1 MPTRDDPA
9 HRGRRRGDDLT
20 RRLGLELRDARVGH
34 GLSQDKVARAAGV
47 PRATISRIEN
57 GRAPNVP
64 IRLAAA
70 LAALVG
76 LDLAVSTYP
85 GGRPIRD
92 VAQVRLM
99 ARLTERIGGD
109 WRWSFEVPLPVP
121 GDQRAW
127 DAVVTRRASRERF
140 GLEAVTRIHDLQA
153 LLRRISL
160 KARDGGL
167 ERVVLLVADTR
178 TNRRSVEEGTIVL
191 GKAFPSGTRAALM
204 ALSRG
209 ELPPGDALIVL

>member
-1 MPTRDDPA
+1 M
-9 HRGRRRGDDLT
+9 
-20 RRLGLELRDARVGH
+20 
-34 GLSQDKVARAAGV
+34 ARAAGV

-76 LDLAVSTYP
+76 LDLVVSTYP

-99 ARLTERIGGD
+99 ARLTERIGRD

-127 DAVVTRRASRERF
+127 DAVVTHRASRERF

-153 LLRRISL
+153 LLRRISSSWSPTQERTAGASRR
-160 KARDGGL
+160 ARL
-167 ERVVLLVADTR
+167 CLARHSRPARV
-178 TNRRSVEEGTIVL
+178 
-191 GKAFPSGTRAALM
+191 
-204 ALSRG
+204 
-209 ELPPGDALIVL
+209 PP